1 MLLWLEYYT
10 TNITLLSYQT
20 NVLLSIYKW
29 GFYLISLLC
38 ELSFSWLDSAIFFCT
53 LESSYP
59 NHRLLNSLVV

>member
-20 NVLLSIYKW
+20 NVLQNIYKW

-38 ELSFSWLDSAIFFCT
+38 E
-53 LESSYP
+53 
-59 NHRLLNSLVV
+59 

>member
-38 ELSFSWLDSAIFFCT
+38 E
-53 LESSYP
+53 
-59 NHRLLNSLVV
+59 